1 MIIIFD
7 IGDFV
12 VYKREVCKI
21 VGIKEKYYKDM
32 DYFSLELVLD
42 STLKIDVPKNSNLLK
57 CVLSKEEVE
66 EIINRIPLIDYI
78 DMNDKMLENEYKK
91 LLHDGGYDGLIKII
105 KTTYLRNSD
114 RLNNKKKV
122 SEKDENYFNLAEKY
136 LYNEFAVA
144 LGISPE
150 EAKEYVINK
159 VNELSKE

>member
-1 MIIIFD
+1 MFD
-7 IGDFV
+7 IGDYV
-12 VYKREVCKI
+12 VYKRDVCKI

-32 DYFSLELVLD
+32 DYFSLEPVFD
-42 STLKIDVPKNSNLLK
+42 STLKIDVPKNSNLLRN
-57 CVLSKEEVE
+57 VLSKEEVE
-66 EIINRIPLIDYI
+66 NAIDKIPTIEVI
-78 DMNDKMLENEYKK
+78 ETNDKLLENEYKK

-144 LGISPE
+144 LEVSPE

-159 VNELSKE
+159 VNELSKV

>member
-32 DYFSLELVLD
+32 DYFSLELVFD

-78 DMNDKMLENEYKK
+78 DMNDKMLENE
-91 LLHDGGYDGLIKII
+91 
-105 KTTYLRNSD
+105 
-114 RLNNKKKV
+114 
-122 SEKDENYFNLAEKY
+122 
-136 LYNEFAVA
+136 
-144 LGISPE
+144 
-150 EAKEYVINK
+150 
-159 VNELSKE
+159 

>member
-1 MIIIFD
+1 MFD

-32 DYFSLELVLD
+32 DYFSLELVFD

-78 DMNDKMLENEYKK
+78 DMNDKLLENEYKK
-91 LLHDGGYDGLIKII
+91 LLYDGGYDGLIKII

>member
-1 MIIIFD
+1 MFD
-7 IGDFV
+7 IGDFA

-32 DYFSLELVLD
+32 DYFSLELVFD

-78 DMNDKMLENEYKK
+78 DMNDKLLENEYKK

-105 KTTYLRNSD
+105 KTTYIRNSD